1 MTAKLTLYG
10 EELPITKGPIP
21 IIDRIRV
28 GTKVTMEQYHRAS
41 NGLDL
46 VIDDDSRKFELS
58 AKGAY
63 SVDQARLGG
72 LIDVDFDFSG
82 EELTNESVKSHEAAE
97 F

>member
-1 MTAKLTLYG
+1 
-10 EELPITKGPIP
+10 LPDDFFVAQRWI
-21 IIDRIRV
+21 V
-28 GTKVTMEQYHRAS
+28 A
-41 NGLDL
+41 LDL